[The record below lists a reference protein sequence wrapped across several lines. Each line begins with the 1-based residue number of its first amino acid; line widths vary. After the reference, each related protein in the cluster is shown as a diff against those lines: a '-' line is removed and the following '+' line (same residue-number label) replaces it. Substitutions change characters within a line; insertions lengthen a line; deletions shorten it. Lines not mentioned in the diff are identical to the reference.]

1 MHPGLAPRVDSVP
14 AQVTQFVVLVVHVAH
29 LLLHFWQIAEP
40 EFGSKYPG
48 EQLHELPLR
57 TLN

>member
-48 EQLHELPLR
+48 EHMH
-57 TLN
+57 